1 MDAGEA
7 RGWSG
12 VAGEMNDGASGL
24 RERKK
29 QRTRATL
36 IDVAARLCVEQGY
49 DNTTVDQIA
58 AAADVSARTF
68 SRYFPNKEAVV
79 VAVIS
84 DVADGVAAAFDH
96 QPLDITEHEALMRS
110 TVETFRGGPAG
121 QPDPAVF
128 DRMTLLLKILGT
140 ALTSASPR
148 SPTGR
153 RAAAFGVHGH
163 RPSHAG
169 TPDHPA
175 LRILF
180 DTWAVLMGVACAGL
194 GAPGAPRSNPSC
206 CASGSSRPTRCSPGC
221 GPHGIPKASPRGRVG
236 TIATT
241 FT

>member
-140 ALTSASPR
+140 APDIGLSAFSYRPEGPQH
-148 SPTGR
+148 SVFMAIAR
-153 RAAAFGVHGH
+153 RMRV
-163 RPSHAG
+163 P
-169 TPDHPA
+169 PDHPA

-194 GAPGAPRSNPSC
+194 GAPGAPPIEPELLCERIESTYALFARLWTPWHTQGQPPAGES
-206 CASGSSRPTRCSPGC
+206 AQ
-221 GPHGIPKASPRGRVG
+221 
-236 TIATT
+236 
-241 FT
+241 